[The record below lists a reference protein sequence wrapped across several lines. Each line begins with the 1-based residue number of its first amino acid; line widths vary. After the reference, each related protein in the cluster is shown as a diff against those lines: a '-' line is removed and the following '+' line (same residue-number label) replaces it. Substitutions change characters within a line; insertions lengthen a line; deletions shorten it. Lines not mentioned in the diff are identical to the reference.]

1 MKDFIS
7 PSKGILTT
15 EQVVKEIF
23 EFISEDSKVGYTLVI
38 GTDSQVK
45 KENGVREID
54 FVTAIVIH
62 RQGKGGRYFWRK
74 TKKEKIYSLREKIY
88 NEVYMSLEL
97 AQQLVPILK
106 ENLTGLAPYELE
118 IHVDVGE
125 VGPTRE
131 MIKEVCG
138 MVTGNGF
145 TVKTKPHSYGAS
157 VVADKYT

>member
-1 MKDFIS
+1 MKDFTS
-7 PSKGILTT
+7 PSKGTLTT

-23 EFISEDSKVGYTLVI
+23 EFINEDSKVGYTLVI

-54 FVTAIVIH
+54 FVSAIVIH
-62 RQGKGGRYFWRK
+62 REGKGGRYFWRK

-97 AQQLVPILK
+97 AHQLVPILK

>member
-1 MKDFIS
+1 MEDFTS

-23 EFISEDSKVGYTLVI
+23 GFISEDSKVGYTLVI